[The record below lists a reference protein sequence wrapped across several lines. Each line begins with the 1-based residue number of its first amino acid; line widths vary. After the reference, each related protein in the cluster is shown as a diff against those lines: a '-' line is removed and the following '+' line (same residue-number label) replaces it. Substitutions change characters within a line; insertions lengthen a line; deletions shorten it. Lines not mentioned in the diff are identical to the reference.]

1 MVIAFCPKYRNL
13 RLVAGSQVRE
23 RSRDGER
30 GKVICIARGSKARLD
45 QVRLEPQDEPEW
57 EPPIGA

>member
-1 MVIAFCPKYRNL
+1 MVIAFNNKYRNL
-13 RLVAGSQVRE
+13 HLVVGSQGRE
-23 RSRDGER
+23 CSREGER

-45 QVRLEPQDEPEW
+45 RARLEPVDEPEW